1 VRWKNEQCMPFDKEP
16 WSDVIV
22 DIGRGETGGD
32 GERKGKVM
40 RKVGFEEAMRKK
52 QAEMMTDP
60 DEWEHKFGTAPLTE
74 IWEMGYRDLVDLQQ
88 PFQCVA
94 CTPFLSRL
102 SGADRWW
109 VGLAKLKISRKRSRW
124 KTRG

>member
-1 VRWKNEQCMPFDKEP
+1 MPFDKEP
-16 WSDVIV
+16 WSDVVV

-40 RKVGFEEAMRKK
+40 RKVGFEEATRKRK
-52 QAEMMTDP
+52 AEMMTDP

-88 PFQCVA
+88 PFQCV
-94 CTPFLSRL
+94 TSIFLSRFPVL
-102 SGADRWW
+102 IGSW
-109 VGLAKLKISRKRSRW
+109 
-124 KTRG
+124 